1 MPPLTPPQRKTSAGN
16 RLTTFCMGGTVL
28 SILMVHATFMS
39 NDRDKVLREPG
50 MSWDDVPS
58 KVLGRRV
65 PGVVSLETAAGF
77 LQLGATLGGGKVY
90 RPRGVFRFTSH
101 EEADAWWLNTLKIK

>member
-1 MPPLTPPQRKTSAGN
+1 MNDGN
-16 RLTTFCMGGTVL
+16 
-28 SILMVHATFMS
+28 
-39 NDRDKVLREPG
+39 DKKIRETG
-50 MSWDDVPS
+50 ASWDDVPG

-65 PGVVSLETAAGF
+65 PGVVSLESAAGF
-77 LQLGATLGGGKVY
+77 LQLGATLGGGKIC